1 MVNTILN
8 SSFCFIY
15 AVFHDV
21 LPDPVDQDPHPG
33 EEDTQDHQDEGLKP
47 LLAVQD
53 YIVQGVQNETN
64 STLRKL

>member
-1 MVNTILN
+1 MK
-8 SSFCFIY
+8 
-15 AVFHDV
+15 VFHDV